1 MIITWEIYIKHS
13 IKLFQ
18 KKLLC
23 FVHWWELHVRTWYA
37 PGAYEGGRAPG
48 PPYSCPLW
56 GGDSWGGG
64 SFNITSSSGNLH
76 STLSMCIALAQTK
89 RLRKELKDILIYNN
103 TLQSFVWSSIA
114 LKIRFPFWTLN
125 IFIFG
130 FSTKVTRA
138 CLASETMEK

>member
-37 PGAYEGGRAPG
+37 PGAYEGGGRAPG
-48 PPYSCPLW
+48 PPTRAPSE
-56 GGDSWGGG
+56 GGTHGGEG
-64 SFNITSSSGNLH
+64 LLILH
-76 STLSMCIALAQTK
+76 LPQAIYILHCIALTQTK
-89 RLRKELKDILIYNN
+89 KVRKELKDILIYNN